1 MKKILVP
8 TDFSKVSENA
18 VLFALD
24 LAEKMCG
31 EVTLFNSVKLDYSY
45 DFQYGDLGS
54 ISAMADDI
62 TAEAEDRMKSFIEK
76 FKSDVEI
83 DYKISPDSI
92 VTAVKQLVNDDGF
105 DLVVVGTRG
114 TSGFEEIFIGS
125 NAEKIV
131 RHAPC
136 PVITIPEHVTLQPIR
151 KVLVPLDLSEL
162 RRGFLTR
169 VANLQ
174 AVFECELELIWVR
187 QSAISSTKEQEL
199 GEELAK
205 VLKSH
210 GLNNYRF
217 FVVENINPQD
227 GIFIE
232 ALESNADMV
241 AMATHA
247 RRGIAHWLSGSTT
260 EDTVNHLDVPV
271 WTFKL
276 DKSEEIIRLNAQA

>member
-24 LAEKMCG
+24 LAKKMYG

-45 DFQYGDLGS
+45 DFQYGDLGY
-54 ISAMADDI
+54 ISAFSEEI
-62 TAEAEDRMKSFIEK
+62 TEDAKERMKSFIET
-76 FKSDVEI
+76 FNTDVEI
-83 DYKISPDSI
+83 NYQISSDTI
-92 VTAVKQLVNDDGF
+92 VTTIKRLVSDDGY
-105 DLVVVGTRG
+105 DLVVLGTHG
-114 TSGFEEIFIGS
+114 SSGFEEMFIGS
-125 NAEKIV
+125 NAEKVV

-136 PVITIPEHVTLQPIR
+136 PVITIPEHVSLKPI
-151 KVLVPLDLSEL
+151 KKILVPIDLSEI
-162 RRGFLTR
+162 RGGFLTR
-169 VANLQ
+169 IANLQ
-174 AVFECELELIWVR
+174 AIFECELEFVWVK
-187 QSAISSTKEQEL
+187 QSAISIEKEAEL
-199 GEELAK
+199 GKELAK
-205 VLKSH
+205 VLKSYELDH
-210 GLNNYRF
+210 YRF

-227 GIFIE
+227 GIFLE

-260 EDTVNHLDVPV
+260 EDTVNHLDIPV

-276 DKSEEIIRLNAQA
+276 DKSEEIISLKV